1 MFSNNDFTI
10 QMGNSLNFLIFLRS
24 FHLLFN
30 LYYKINEIAL
40 WYLLHFLGNIWIV
53 ILCFHPIKE
62 LMNDPL
68 LHLFTKTDS
77 SIRENGIVSQH
88 FFYTN

>member
-1 MFSNNDFTI
+1 MAKAISKIPINPKLMLRAI
-10 QMGNSLNFLIFLRS
+10 IKRPSIFLIHNLS
-24 FHLLFN
+24 STNLKQKGCLFETASIEN
-30 LYYKINEIAL
+30 NKN
-40 WYLLHFLGNIWIV
+40 
-53 ILCFHPIKE
+53 
-62 LMNDPL
+62 PL